1 MKKVHSSVWAD
12 LVEHVTTQAP
22 LRSVI
27 RASAPSSAFDARLFD
42 GAVLDGPFAESK
54 EGCAHVA
61 ILARI
66 AALGRRVH

>member
-12 LVEHVTTQAP
+12 LVEDVATQAP

-27 RASAPSSAFDARLFD
+27 RASAPSSAFGARLFE
-42 GAVLDGPFAESK
+42 GAVLDGPFTESK

-61 ILARI
+61 ILARM
-66 AALGRRVH
+66 AAIGRQVH